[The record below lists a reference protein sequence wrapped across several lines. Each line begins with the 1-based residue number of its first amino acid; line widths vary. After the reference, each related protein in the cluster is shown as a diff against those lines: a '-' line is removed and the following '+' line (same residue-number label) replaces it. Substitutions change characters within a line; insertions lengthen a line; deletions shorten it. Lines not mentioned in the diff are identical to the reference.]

1 MDDIVKEFVVESHE
15 NLNQLDQ
22 DLVALEKAPGSPELI
37 ARIFRAIHTIKGVA
51 GFLSFSKLEAVSH
64 SGESLLAK
72 LRDGELSV
80 NAEIISALLATIDAI
95 RQMLDAIERSGNDG
109 ENGYCELVERLE
121 ALAAAEHESSAQAAE
136 TAPAP
141 EPAVISGATH
151 TTAPSAQVRGEASA
165 PAKAAQAKGP
175 QVHPS
180 HADAKAQPT
189 AEEAEPPRVADPDTE
204 HAHPNA
210 AAIDAN
216 IRVNVSLLDR
226 LMNLVGELVLARNQ
240 ILQFSART
248 HDAGF
253 LSTVQRLN
261 LITTELQEGIMKT
274 RMQPIGN
281 VWNKFPRLVRDLATL
296 CGKQVRIEME
306 GEETELDKTLIEA
319 IRDPLTHIVRN
330 AIDHGIE
337 PPAERLAAG
346 KPAQGCLF
354 LRAFHES
361 GQVNIEISD
370 DGGGIN
376 LEQVRAKALER
387 GLITHDQSAQMN
399 DNEILNLIFSP
410 GFSTAP
416 KVTNVSGR
424 GVGMDVVKTNIE
436 KIGGMVDVQSQ
447 SGRGTTLKIRIP
459 LTLAIIPALVV
470 TCDGDRYAIPQVSLI
485 ELVRLE
491 GDEVG
496 KRIETIHGA
505 PVYRLRGHLLPLVY
519 LRQVLNLGGDR
530 NPAAD
535 CEPAHIVV
543 LQVGERQFG
552 LVVDEV
558 NDTEEIVVKPLGKQ
572 LKGIAAFAG
581 ATIMGDG
588 RVALILDAL
597 GIAQLSG
604 VLAESHQA
612 ARADDRHEGRAADSS
627 QRLLLFQ
634 AAGFERLAMPLSLVA
649 RLEEFSDAD
658 IEHAAGRRV
667 VQYRGRILPLVRLE
681 KILADAGTERAPGA
695 QSVQVVVIGQGESAI
710 GIEVDRILDIVE
722 ERINAPRMSERPG
735 LLGSAIL
742 GQRITDFLDVRAV
755 ISEAGHNCL
764 VGNKSEAGGRARV
777 LLVDHE
783 AFSREL
789 VRNYLEM
796 AGYHVTEASGTA
808 EAIEKLTSRAF
819 DLVAI
824 SLDLPERGA
833 YRLLGE
839 IRSLPGRAST
849 PVLALGRVR
858 AAIEEAQTENGGAHF
873 DGFEEKF
880 HHPAVLRSI
889 AAMLGSVDEAESQVE
904 LSQATFPE
912 A

>member
-22 DLVALEKAPGSPELI
+22 DLVALEKAPGSPELM

-72 LRDGELSV
+72 LRDRKLSV
-80 NAEIISALLATIDAI
+80 NAEIISALLATSDVI
-95 RQMLDAIERSGNDG
+95 RQMLNAVESAGNDG
-109 ENGYCELVERLE
+109 ENDYGELVERLE
-121 ALAAAEHESSAQAAE
+121 ALADAEHEFQAPAVE
-136 TAPAP
+136 TAPCETVPAP
-141 EPAVISGATH
+141 EPAVILGAIHATASGVEVRAEARA
-151 TTAPSAQVRGEASA
+151 APEAA
-165 PAKAAQAKGP
+165 RAKAS

-180 HADAKAQPT
+180 HPDAKAKSA
-189 AEEAEPPRVADPDTE
+189 AEETESARGADADSE
-204 HAHPNA
+204 HEHPNTA
-210 AAIDAN
+210 GAIDAN

-281 VWNKFPRLVRDLATL
+281 VWSKFPRLVRDLAML

-337 PPAERLAAG
+337 RPAERLAAS

-376 LEQVRAKALER
+376 LERVRAKALER
-387 GLITHDQSAQMN
+387 GLITHDQSAQMS

-436 KIGGMVDVQSQ
+436 KIGGTVDVQSQ
-447 SGRGTTLKIRIP
+447 SGRGTTLKVRIP

-491 GDEVG
+491 GEEVG

-519 LRQVLNLGGDR
+519 LRQVLNLGGDW

-535 CEPAHIVV
+535 CQAAHIVV

-588 RVALILDAL
+588 KVALILDAL

-604 VLAESHQA
+604 VLAESHEA
-612 ARADDRHEGRAADSS
+612 ARADDRHEGRAGDSR

-649 RLEEFSDAD
+649 RLEEFSDAQ

-667 VQYRGRILPLVRLE
+667 VQYRGRILPLVSLE
-681 KILADAGTERAPGA
+681 KILGDAGTQRAPGA
-695 QSVQVVVIGQGESAI
+695 QSVQVVVIGQGERAI
-710 GIEVDRILDIVE
+710 GIEVDHILDIVE

-755 ISEAGHNCL
+755 IGEAGHNWL
-764 VGNKSEAGGRARV
+764 ARDKSETVERARV
-777 LLVDHE
+777 LLVEHE

-789 VRNYLEM
+789 VRSYLEM
-796 AGYHVTEASGTA
+796 AGHQVTEA
-808 EAIEKLTSRAF
+808 
-819 DLVAI
+819 
-824 SLDLPERGA
+824 
-833 YRLLGE
+833 
-839 IRSLPGRAST
+839 PGR
-849 PVLALGRVR
+849 
-858 AAIEEAQTENGGAHF
+858 
-873 DGFEEKF
+873 
-880 HHPAVLRSI
+880 
-889 AAMLGSVDEAESQVE
+889 
-904 LSQATFPE
+904 
-912 A
+912 